1 MVNREDTC
9 EFLGQIIDVFEDFLD
24 ARGIQNP
31 KLRNVDPRENVA
43 NIVDEDYDDLRNN
56 LARLMVNWGV
66 IHQD

>member
-24 ARGIQNP
+24 AKGITITHP
-31 KLRNVDPRENVA
+31 EDESSA
-43 NIVDEDYDDLRNN
+43 NICGTDYDDLRRN
-56 LARLMVNWGV
+56 LAEMMVNWGV